1 MVPIHVYVTDCMS
14 HSRQSLMTALS
25 LISALGKDGTMPP
38 EVFP

>member
-14 HSRQSLMTALS
+14 HSHQSLMTAF
-25 LISALGKDGTMPP
+25 SALGKDGTMPP